1 MALFGSDWK
10 EEEDD
15 YDKNFSVNI
24 DKEEEDYDKSFST
37 SIEKDEEDEDSSIKH
52 FQD

>member
-1 MALFGSDWK
+1 MTLFGSDWK

-15 YDKNFSVNI
+15 YDNFSVNI

-37 SIEKDEEDEDSSIKH
+37 NIEKDEEDEDSSIKH